1 MKPDQHNPLS
11 SPIVPIRMLLVED
24 NPGDARLVFEMLRD
38 QPHIKMEVADCLAAC
53 MMRLDRGEIDLVLLD
68 LGLQDSQ
75 GLDTLTTVAHAYPA
89 LPIVALTGLDDDAL
103 ALRTVQAGGQDFLTK
118 NTIIP
123 EILRRT
129 IHHAIER
136 KRAHEEIRRLN
147 LKLEERVIQRTALL
161 EAANK
166 ELEAFSYSV
175 SHDLRAPLRAID
187 GFARIVLEEY
197 APKLDDEGRR
207 LLDVIANNTHKMG
220 QLIDDLLAFSRL
232 SRQQIAFAAVDLAA
246 LADDVF
252 SELKSAEK
260 GRQIEFKVGEF
271 QTAFGDRSMLRHV
284 LLNLFSNALKFTR
297 PRAKARIE
305 FNAQA
310 AIGET
315 IYYVKD
321 NGVGFD
327 MEYAHKIFGVFQRL
341 HGTDE
346 FEGTG
351 VGLAIVQRIVTRHG
365 GRVWAESSKKGATFY
380 FALPQEKGTGDRK
393 QAITRDRG
401 QRQGFRVQRASHCRV
416 QGTGF
421 RVQERENKHL
431 KKRGKNERA

>member
-24 NPGDARLVFEMLRD
+24 NPGDARLVHEMLRD

-53 MMRLDRGEIDLVLLD
+53 IIQLDRGGIDLVLLD
-68 LGLQDSQ
+68 LGLRDSQ
-75 GLDTLTTVAHAYPA
+75 GLDTLTAVAQAHPA

-118 NTIIP
+118 NTVTP

-129 IHHAIER
+129 IRHAFER

-197 APKLDDEGRR
+197 APKLDDEGQR

-232 SRQQIAFAAVDLAA
+232 SRQQIAFAAVDLAT

-252 SELKSAEK
+252 SELKSAE
-260 GRQIEFKVGEF
+260 RDRRIEFRVGEF
-271 QTAFGDRSMLRHV
+271 PTAFGDRSMLRHV

-305 FNAQA
+305 FGAQA

-365 GRVWAESSKKGATFY
+365 GRVWAESGKRGATFY
-380 FALPQEKGTGDRK
+380 FSLPTEQGTGDKDKGLGYRVEG
-393 QAITRDRG
+393 IVNEPL
-401 QRQGFRVQRASHCRV
+401 QRQGI
-416 QGTGF
+416 G
-421 RVQERENKHL
+421 
-431 KKRGKNERA
+431 